1 MDSSYIVQIIIL
13 FFLIIL
19 STFFSSAETALTTVS
34 KLRMRTLAE
43 GGNNRA
49 TLVLDITENHSAKML
64 SMVLTGNNV
73 VNISASALATSVA
86 FQFGGIMVSIVT
98 ALITIIIL
106 VFAEITPKNYATLHS
121 EKISLRYIYIVRF
134 LMFAMTPLIF
144 IVNGISRGLF
154 RLLRIDPDA
163 KTNTI
168 TEDELRTLVDVIHED
183 GVIETEEKEMINNVF
198 DLGDA
203 QAREVMIPRV
213 NMSFANVN
221 NTYWELIEIYKR
233 DRYTRL
239 PVYEETTDNVIGTIN
254 IKDLLLYDDRDNF
267 NVHNILREAYF
278 TYELKNISELLTEM
292 RDASINIA
300 IVLDEYGDTA
310 GLITLEDILEEIVGE
325 IRDEY
330 DESELELFKEL
341 APNEYLVEG
350 SVGLDDVNDSLG
362 IELLS
367 DDYDSL
373 GGYFIEHLDKLPE
386 VGDQV
391 ITDQGVRLVVDS
403 LDKNRVKAVHVYLPE
418 QTGNDSESE
427 SIEAE

>member
-1 MDSSYIVQIIIL
+1 MDPSYIIQIIIL

-106 VFAEITPKNYATLHS
+106 VFAEITPKNYANLHS
-121 EKISLRYIYIVRF
+121 EKIALRYIYVVRF
-134 LMFAMTPLIF
+134 LMIAMTPLIF

-203 QAREVMIPRV
+203 QAKEVMIPRV
-213 NMSFANVN
+213 NMSFANIN
-221 NTYWELIEIYKR
+221 NTYWELIEIYKQ

-239 PVYEETTDNVIGTIN
+239 PVYEETTDNIIGTIN
-254 IKDLLLYDDRDNF
+254 IKDLLLYDNRDNF
-267 NVHNILREAYF
+267 QVKNILREAHF

-391 ITDQGVRLVVDS
+391 ITEQGIRLVVDS

-418 QTGNDSESE
+418 QTENASEPE
-427 SIEAE
+427 NFDTE

>member
-1 MDSSYIVQIIIL
+1 
-13 FFLIIL
+13 
-19 STFFSSAETALTTVS
+19 
-34 KLRMRTLAE
+34 
-43 GGNNRA
+43 
-49 TLVLDITENHSAKML
+49 ML